1 MSTPRQDHAAPT
13 DARLPRQR
21 VGSGQPI
28 ITRTRTRSES
38 ATESDT
44 RADTYTSTPRDKN
57 HRHRKSRVHDKAHDG
72 ATRRDPVAR
81 TENGG
86 TALVASMYPS
96 KVGASVDFAELRI
109 LPQPRLAS
117 RLVPRWLAY
126 FRSSPRARG
135 IASDVAALLL
145 AVLDVWLVIPEDA
158 PTYSTWLSAVAVAAM
173 VMRRHVP
180 FLAVLVTVPGFMTGW
195 SQLAAMIA
203 LGSLAKK
210 HQLLSWRMVVGSIL
224 VFLCG
229 YVRWPLSEFYALS
242 WQEHLLNVI
251 WAVIIAGM
259 PVAIG
264 LLISARQE
272 LSARIRELASS
283 RERERR
289 LLAETVRAAE
299 RAELAR
305 EMHDVVSHQ
314 VTLIAMQAG
323 ALQVSADGQCAEAAQ
338 TIRELSTRTLEELRN
353 LVGVLRSEATEDSQ
367 PGLDE
372 LDDLV
377 RNFRDEAVPVALDVE
392 AEPSDLPR
400 PVSHAVYR
408 TVQEALTNV
417 RKHAAGAR
425 ASVRVLTQQ
434 DTLVVEVRNGRAK
447 ARKPALPSGG
457 HGLLGL
463 KERAGLL
470 GGTFSA
476 GPTSEGGFRV
486 SATYPL
492 AG

>member
-1 MSTPRQDHAAPT
+1 MSTPRQDHAVPA
-13 DARLPRQR
+13 DAEMPRQR
-21 VGSGQPI
+21 AANREPAMRPGGTATRPPARGE
-28 ITRTRTRSES
+28 TRTET
-38 ATESDT
+38 
-44 RADTYTSTPRDKN
+44 
-57 HRHRKSRVHDKAHDG
+57 
-72 ATRRDPVAR
+72 
-81 TENGG
+81 GG
-86 TALVASMYPS
+86 SALVASTLPPAL
-96 KVGASVDFAELRI
+96 GIDELRI
-109 LPQPRLAS
+109 LPRPPRL
-117 RLVPRWLAY
+117 LTRWVALL
-126 FRSSPRARG
+126 RTSPRARRV
-135 IASDVAALLL
+135 ASDVAALLL

-158 PTYSTWLSAVAVAAM
+158 PTYSIWLSAVAVAAM
-173 VMRRHVP
+173 VMRRRVP

-210 HQLLSWRMVVGSIL
+210 HRLLSWRMVVGSIL

-264 LLISARQE
+264 LLISARRE

-283 RERERR
+283 REREKR

-323 ALQVSADGQCAEAAQ
+323 ALQVTSDGSTAEAAR
-338 TIRELSTRTLEELRN
+338 TIRELSTRTLEELRS
-353 LVGVLRSEATEDSQ
+353 LVGVLRSGDATEETQ

-377 RNFRDEAVPVALDVE
+377 RNFRDDAVPVALDVK
-392 AEPSDLPR
+392 AEPATLPR

-425 ASVRVLTQQ
+425 ASVQVLAEQ
-434 DTLVVEVRNGRAK
+434 DTLVVEVRNGRAR
-447 ARKPALPSGG
+447 AHEPALPSGG
-457 HGLLGL
+457 HGLVGL
-463 KERAGLL
+463 RERAGLL

-486 SATYPL
+486 SARYPL

>member
-1 MSTPRQDHAAPT
+1 
-13 DARLPRQR
+13 
-21 VGSGQPI
+21 V
-28 ITRTRTRSES
+28 TRSEMEVHS
-38 ATESDT
+38 ETYPDT
-44 RADTYTSTPRDKN
+44 RGET
-57 HRHRKSRVHDKAHDG
+57 
-72 ATRRDPVAR
+72 R
-81 TENGG
+81 TETGG
-86 TALVASMYPS
+86 CALVASTFPP
-96 KVGASVDFAELRI
+96 KVGVPADLADLRI
-109 LPQPRLAS
+109 LPRPATRL
-117 RLVPRWLAY
+117 LHRWLAF
-126 FRSSPRARG
+126 FRTSPRARG
-135 IASDVAALLL
+135 FASDVAALLL
-145 AVLDVWLVIPEDA
+145 AILDVWLVIPEEA
-158 PTYSTWLSAVAVAAM
+158 ETYSIWLSAVAVAAM

-180 FLAVLVTVPGFMTGW
+180 FLAVLVTVPGYLTGW

-210 HQLLSWRMVVGSIL
+210 HRLLSWRMVVGCFL

-229 YVRWPLSEFYALS
+229 YVRWPLSEFFSQS

-251 WAVIIAGM
+251 WAVIAVGM

-264 LLISARQE
+264 LLITARKE
-272 LSARIRELASS
+272 LSERIRDLASS
-283 RERERR
+283 REREKK

-323 ALQVSADGQCAEAAQ
+323 ALQVSTDGDTAEAAR

-353 LVGVLRSEATEDSQ
+353 LVGVLRSGDPQDGQ

-377 RNFRDEAVPVALDVE
+377 RNFRGDAVRVALDVK
-392 AEPSDLPR
+392 AELSRLPR

-425 ASVRVLTQQ
+425 ASVRVLAEQ
-434 DTLVVEVRNGRAK
+434 DTLVVEVRNGRAE
-447 ARKPALPSGG
+447 ARKPCLPSGG
-457 HGLLGL
+457 HGLIGL
-463 KERAGLL
+463 EERAGLL

-476 GPTSEGGFRV
+476 GPTSEGGFQV

>member
-1 MSTPRQDHAAPT
+1 MSTDHAAP
-13 DARLPRQR
+13 AGERLPRPR
-21 VGSGQPI
+21 ASSFLP
-28 ITRTRTRSES
+28 TLRHAARTDTRSE
-38 ATESDT
+38 TEARSET
-44 RADTYTSTPRDKN
+44 RGELEAHTETGGSVLVTSVVTP
-57 HRHRKSRVHDKAHDG
+57 
-72 ATRRDPVAR
+72 
-81 TENGG
+81 
-86 TALVASMYPS
+86 
-96 KVGASVDFAELRI
+96 KVGAPVDTDFRI
-109 LPQPRLAS
+109 LPRTPWLAT
-117 RLVPRWLAY
+117 RLVPRWVAY
-126 FRSSPRARG
+126 FRNRPKARG
-135 IASDVAALLL
+135 IASDVGALFL
-145 AVLDVWLVIPEDA
+145 AVLDVWLVIPKDA
-158 PTYSTWLSAVAVAAM
+158 ASYSIWLSAIAVAAM

-203 LGSLAKK
+203 LGSLATK
-210 HQLLSWRMVVGSIL
+210 HRLLSWRIIVGIIL

-229 YVRWPLSEFYALS
+229 YVRWPLSEFYSLS

-264 LLISARQE
+264 QLITARQE
-272 LSARIRELASS
+272 LSERIRELASS
-283 RERERR
+283 REREKK

-323 ALQVSADGQCAEAAQ
+323 ALQVSADGTTAEAAR

-353 LVGVLRSEATEDSQ
+353 LVGVLRSGDAAEDTQ

-377 RNFRDEAVPVALDVE
+377 RNFRDDAVPVALDVK
-392 AEPSDLPR
+392 AEPDDLPR
-400 PVSHAVYR
+400 SVSHAVYR

-425 ASVRVLTQQ
+425 ASVQVLAEQ
-434 DTLVVEVRNGRAK
+434 DTLVVEVRNGRAMS
-447 ARKPALPSGG
+447 RKPSLPSGG
-457 HGLLGL
+457 HGLIGL

>member
-1 MSTPRQDHAAPT
+1 MSSRRQRHTAETRDRVPAGAE
-13 DARLPRQR
+13 LPRQR
-21 VGSGQPI
+21 AG
-28 ITRTRTRSES
+28 RSEPS
-38 ATESDT
+38 L
-44 RADTYTSTPRDKN
+44 RP
-57 HRHRKSRVHDKAHDG
+57 
-72 ATRRDPVAR
+72 AR
-81 TENGG
+81 TETGG
-86 TALVASMYPS
+86 AALVASTFPS
-96 KVGASVDFAELRI
+96 KATTDATMADVRI
-109 LPQPRLAS
+109 LPRPSLAAT
-117 RLVPRWLAY
+117 RKLPRWLKAL
-126 FRSSPRARG
+126 RDSPHARG
-135 IASDVAALLL
+135 ITSDVAALLL

-158 PTYSTWLSAVAVAAM
+158 PSYSIWLSAVAVAAM

-210 HQLLSWRMVVGSIL
+210 HRLLSWRMVVGSVL

-229 YVRWPLSEFYALS
+229 YVRWPLTEFVALS
-242 WQEHLLNVI
+242 WQEHMLNVI

-283 RERERR
+283 REREKK
-289 LLAETVRAAE
+289 LLAETIRAAE
-299 RAELAR
+299 RARLAR

-323 ALQVSADGQCAEAAQ
+323 ALQVSTGKNSERSLRSENHIEESAR

-353 LVGVLRSEATEDSQ
+353 LVGVLRSGDIAEEGQ
-367 PGLDE
+367 PGVDALDE
-372 LDDLV
+372 LV
-377 RNFRDEAVPVALDVE
+377 ANFRCDQVPVALDVHT
-392 AEPSDLPR
+392 EPSRLPR
-400 PVSHAVYR
+400 SVSHAVYR

-434 DTLVVEVRNGRAK
+434 DTLVVEVFNGRAN
-447 ARKPALPSGG
+447 ARTPALSSTLPSGG
-457 HGLLGL
+457 HGLIGL
-463 KERAGLL
+463 EERAGLL

-476 GPTSEGGFRV
+476 GPTAEGGFRV

>member
-1 MSTPRQDHAAPT
+1 MSPRQQQQPAETRNSVPAG
-13 DARLPRQR
+13 AELPRQR
-21 VGSGQPI
+21 AGAHEPSLRSTPADPGGSTDSGSDDPA
-28 ITRTRTRSES
+28 TRTEQTGG
-38 ATESDT
+38 
-44 RADTYTSTPRDKN
+44 ST
-57 HRHRKSRVHDKAHDG
+57 
-72 ATRRDPVAR
+72 
-81 TENGG
+81 
-86 TALVASMYPS
+86 LVASTYPPQ
-96 KVGASVDFAELRI
+96 VGIDDVRI
-109 LPQPRLAS
+109 IPNARLAT
-117 RLVPRWLAY
+117 RQLPRWLAA
-126 FRSSPRARG
+126 FRSSKRARG
-135 IASDVAALLL
+135 IASDVAAVVL

-158 PTYSTWLSAVAVAAM
+158 PGYSFWLSAVAVAAM

-210 HQLLSWRMVVGSIL
+210 RRLWSWQMIVGAFL
-224 VFLCG
+224 VFSCG
-229 YVRWPLSEFYALS
+229 YVRWPLEEFFALN
-242 WQEHLLNVI
+242 WREQALNVI

-264 LLISARQE
+264 QLISARQE
-272 LSARIRELASS
+272 LSARITELASS
-283 RERERR
+283 REREKR
-289 LLAETVRAAE
+289 LFAETVRAAE
-299 RAELAR
+299 RAKLAR

-323 ALQVSADGQCAEAAQ
+323 ALQVTSDSSSAATHEAAT

-353 LVGVLRSEATEDSQ
+353 LVGVLRSGDAAEDAH

-372 LDDLV
+372 LSDLV
-377 RNFRDEAVPVALDVE
+377 RTFRCEAVPVALDVK
-392 AEPSDLPR
+392 AEPSRLPR
-400 PVSHAVYR
+400 SVSHAVYR

-425 ASVRVLTQQ
+425 ASVRVQAQ
-434 DTLVVEVRNGRAK
+434 HDTLLVEVLNGRAG
-447 ARKPALPSGG
+447 ARQPALPSGG

-463 KERAGLL
+463 EERAGLL
-470 GGTFSA
+470 GGTFQA

-492 AG
+492 PG

>member
-1 MSTPRQDHAAPT
+1 MSPRHQHRPAGERHSVPAGT
-13 DARLPRQR
+13 ELPRQR
-21 VGSGQPI
+21 DGSHEPPLW
-28 ITRTRTRSES
+28 
-38 ATESDT
+38 ATPVK
-44 RADTYTSTPRDKN
+44 ADD
-57 HRHRKSRVHDKAHDG
+57 V
-72 ATRRDPVAR
+72 R
-81 TENGG
+81 TETGG
-86 TALVASMYPS
+86 TALVASTYPQKTQKLS
-96 KVGASVDFAELRI
+96 RVEPLDDVRLM
-109 LPQPRLAS
+109 PHPRL
-117 RLVPRWLAY
+117 VLAAL
-126 FRSSPRARG
+126 RASPRVRG
-135 IASDVAALLL
+135 VIADVIAVVL
-145 AVLDVWLVIPEDA
+145 AGLDVWLVIPEDA
-158 PTYSTWLSAVAVAAM
+158 PTYSIWLSWVAVAAM
-173 VMRRHVP
+173 VMSRHVP

-203 LGSLAKK
+203 LGSLA
-210 HQLLSWRMVVGSIL
+210 QRRRRLSSWHLVVGTVL

-229 YVRWPLSEFYALS
+229 YVRWPLDTFFALT
-242 WQEHLLNVI
+242 WREQVLNVI

-264 LLISARQE
+264 LLISARHE

-283 RERERR
+283 REREKR

-299 RAELAR
+299 RAKLAR

-323 ALQVSADGQCAEAAQ
+323 ALQVSSDEQDARRAAT
-338 TIRELSTRTLEELRN
+338 TIRELSTQTLEELRN
-353 LVGVLRSEATEDSQ
+353 LVGVLRSGEAGDDAA

-377 RNFRDEAVPVALDVE
+377 RNFRSDAVPVALDIE
-392 AEPSDLPR
+392 AETARMPH
-400 PVSHAVYR
+400 PVSQAVYR

-425 ASVRVLTQQ
+425 AFVRVHTEK
-434 DTLVVEVRNGRAK
+434 DTVLVEVRNGRA
-447 ARKPALPSGG
+447 RSRLPGLPSGG

-463 KERAGLL
+463 RERAGLL
-470 GGTFSA
+470 GGTFNA

-486 SATYPL
+486 EATYPL

>member
-1 MSTPRQDHAAPT
+1 MSLRQHDAATISERVPAGSALPRRHAGAHRPSKRSTTRTETGDPVLVASTFAPKVGIDDFRILPRSVLT
-13 DARLPRQR
+13 FGRLPRWVR
-21 VGSGQPI
+21 VM
-28 ITRTRTRSES
+28 RT
-38 ATESDT
+38 
-44 RADTYTSTPRDKN
+44 
-57 HRHRKSRVHDKAHDG
+57 SR
-72 ATRRDPVAR
+72 
-81 TENGG
+81 
-86 TALVASMYPS
+86 
-96 KVGASVDFAELRI
+96 
-109 LPQPRLAS
+109 
-117 RLVPRWLAY
+117 
-126 FRSSPRARG
+126 RARG
-135 IASDVAALLL
+135 IASDVGALLL

-158 PTYSTWLSAVAVAAM
+158 PTYSIWLSAIAVAAM

-210 HQLLSWRMVVGSIL
+210 QRLLSWRMVAGSVL

-229 YVRWPLSEFYALS
+229 YVRWPLSEFVAQN

-272 LSARIRELASS
+272 LSAHIRELASS
-283 RERERR
+283 REREKK
-289 LLAETVRAAE
+289 LLGETIRAAE

-323 ALQVSADGQCAEAAQ
+323 ALQVSDDSPAAQ
-338 TIRELSTRTLEELRN
+338 DAARTIRALSTQTLEELRN
-353 LVGVLRSEATEDSQ
+353 LVGVLRSGDEEGSQ
-367 PGLDE
+367 PGVDE

-377 RNFRDEAVPVALDVE
+377 RNFGTADAAPVALDVE
-392 AEPSDLPR
+392 AEPSRLPTS
-400 PVSHAVYR
+400 VSHAAYR

-417 RKHAAGAR
+417 RKHASGAR
-425 ASVRVLTQQ
+425 ASVRVLARQN
-434 DTLVVEVRNGRAK
+434 TLVVEVRNGRAM

>member
-1 MSTPRQDHAAPT
+1 MSTDHAAPAG
-13 DARLPRQR
+13 ARLPLQR
-21 VGSGQPI
+21 SREPSL
-28 ITRTRTRSES
+28 RTTPTGARTDLATSRTERADIPTERADIRSEQE
-38 ATESDT
+38 ATSDT
-44 RADTYTSTPRDKN
+44 RHEPRGELE
-57 HRHRKSRVHDKAHDG
+57 V
-72 ATRRDPVAR
+72 R
-81 TENGG
+81 TETGG
-86 TALVASMYPS
+86 SVLVASMFPP
-96 KVGASVDFAELRI
+96 KVGAPVDVAADLRI
-109 LPQPRLAS
+109 LPRAPRLAT
-117 RLVPRWLAY
+117 RLVPRWVAY
-126 FRSSPRARG
+126 FRASPRARG
-135 IASDVAALLL
+135 IASDVGALLL

-158 PTYSTWLSAVAVAAM
+158 PSYSTWLSAVAVAAM

-210 HQLLSWRMVVGSIL
+210 HRLLSWRMVVGMIL

-229 YVRWPLSEFYALS
+229 YVRWPLPEFYSLS

-264 LLISARQE
+264 LLINARQE
-272 LSARIRELASS
+272 LSRRIRELASS
-283 RERERR
+283 REREKR

-323 ALQVSADGQCAEAAQ
+323 ALQVSADGNTAEAAR

-353 LVGVLRSEATEDSQ
+353 LVGVLRSGDAAEDTQ

-372 LDDLV
+372 LDDLI
-377 RNFRDEAVPVALDVE
+377 RCFRDDAVPVALDVE
-392 AEPSDLPR
+392 AEPETLPR
-400 PVSHAVYR
+400 SVSHAVYR

-425 ASVRVLTQQ
+425 ASVKVLAQQ
-434 DTLVVEVRNGRAK
+434 DTVVVEVRNGRAQS
-447 ARKPALPSGG
+447 RKPSLPSGG
-457 HGLLGL
+457 HGLVGL
-463 KERAGLL
+463 QERAGLL
-470 GGTFSA
+470 GGTFTA

>member
-1 MSTPRQDHAAPT
+1 M
-13 DARLPRQR
+13 
-21 VGSGQPI
+21 
-28 ITRTRTRSES
+28 
-38 ATESDT
+38 
-44 RADTYTSTPRDKN
+44 
-57 HRHRKSRVHDKAHDG
+57 
-72 ATRRDPVAR
+72 
-81 TENGG
+81 
-86 TALVASMYPS
+86 
-96 KVGASVDFAELRI
+96 
-109 LPQPRLAS
+109 
-117 RLVPRWLAY
+117 PRWVAF
-126 FRSSPRARG
+126 FRTSKRARG

-158 PTYSTWLSAVAVAAM
+158 PSYSTWLSAVAVAAM

-210 HQLLSWRMVVGSIL
+210 HRLLSPKMVVGMVL

-229 YVRWPLSEFYALS
+229 YVRWPLSDFVALS

-264 LLISARQE
+264 LLMSARHE
-272 LSARIRELASS
+272 LSARIRELATS

-323 ALQVSADGQCAEAAQ
+323 ALQVSVDGSAAEAAR

-353 LVGVLRSEATEDSQ
+353 LVGVLRSGDCVEDTQ

-377 RNFRDEAVPVALDVE
+377 RNFRDDALPVALDVH
-392 AEPSDLPR
+392 ARPGDLPR
-400 PVSHAVYR
+400 SVSHAVYR

-425 ASVRVLTQQ
+425 ASVSVQAGR
-434 DTLVVEVRNGRAK
+434 DTLVVEVHNGRAK
-447 ARKPALPSGG
+447 ARKPSLPSGG
-457 HGLLGL
+457 HGLVGL
-463 KERAGLL
+463 RERAGLL

>member
-1 MSTPRQDHAAPT
+1 MSRRHRHAAETRERVPT
-13 DARLPRQR
+13 GAELPRQR
-21 VGSGQPI
+21 AG
-28 ITRTRTRSES
+28 TREPSLRS
-38 ATESDT
+38 
-44 RADTYTSTPRDKN
+44 
-57 HRHRKSRVHDKAHDG
+57 
-72 ATRRDPVAR
+72 AR
-81 TENGG
+81 TEPGG
-86 TALVASMYPS
+86 PVLVASTFPP
-96 KVGASVDFAELRI
+96 KLGTEDLRI
-109 LPQPRLAS
+109 LPRPLLVTTRRL
-117 RLVPRWLAY
+117 PRWLTV
-126 FRSSPRARG
+126 FRTSRRARG
-135 IASDVAALLL
+135 IASDVVALLL

-158 PTYSTWLSAVAVAAM
+158 PTYSIWLSAVAVAAM

-210 HQLLSWRMVVGSIL
+210 HRLLSWRMVVGSVL

-229 YVRWPLSEFYALS
+229 YVRWPLSEFVALS

-272 LSARIRELASS
+272 LSARIRELATS
-283 RERERR
+283 REREKK

-299 RAELAR
+299 RAKLAR

-323 ALQVSADGQCAEAAQ
+323 ALQVATTDEMATDAAR
-338 TIRELSTRTLEELRN
+338 TIRELSTQTLEELRS
-353 LVGVLRSEATEDSQ
+353 LVGVLRSGDAAEGAQ
-367 PGLDE
+367 PGVDE

-377 RNFRDEAVPVALDVE
+377 NTFRRDAVPVALDVE
-392 AEPSDLPR
+392 AEPSRLPE

-425 ASVRVLTQQ
+425 ASVRVTTQK
-434 DTLVVEVRNGRAK
+434 DTLVVEVRNGRAE
-447 ARKPALPSGG
+447 APEPPLPSGG

-463 KERAGLL
+463 QERAGLL

-476 GPTSEGGFRV
+476 GPTAEGGFRV

>member
-1 MSTPRQDHAAPT
+1 MTSHMAPT
-13 DARLPRQR
+13 GAELPRQR
-21 VGSGQPI
+21 VG
-28 ITRTRTRSES
+28 TRKPS
-38 ATESDT
+38 
-44 RADTYTSTPRDKN
+44 PRP
-57 HRHRKSRVHDKAHDG
+57 AG
-72 ATRRDPVAR
+72 PR
-81 TENGG
+81 TETGG
-86 TALVASMYPS
+86 AVLVASTFSS
-96 KVGASVDFAELRI
+96 KVGLDDVRI
-109 LPQPRLAS
+109 LPRAPRLAA
-117 RLVPRWLAY
+117 RVLPRGLAV
-126 FRSSPRARG
+126 FRTSARARG

-145 AVLDVWLVIPEDA
+145 AVLDVWLVIPEEA
-158 PTYSTWLSAVAVAAM
+158 ATYSIWLSAIAVAAM
-173 VMRRHVP
+173 IMRRHVP
-180 FLAVLVTVPGFMTGW
+180 FLAVLVTVPGYLTGW

-210 HQLLSWRMVVGSIL
+210 HRLLSWRMIVGSIL
-224 VFLCG
+224 VFVCG
-229 YVRWPLSEFYALS
+229 YVRWPLSDFVSLS
-242 WQEHLLNVI
+242 WQEQLLNVI
-251 WAVIIAGM
+251 WAVIATGM

-272 LSARIRELASS
+272 LSARIRELASIRA
-283 RERERR
+283 RERK

-323 ALQVSADGQCAEAAQ
+323 ALQVSADGNATADAAR

-353 LVGVLRSEATEDSQ
+353 LVGVLRSNDATEETQ

-377 RNFRDEAVPVALDVE
+377 RNFRDDAVPVALDVK
-392 AEPSDLPR
+392 AEPSCLPR

-425 ASVRVLTQQ
+425 ASVQVLAQQ
-434 DTLVVEVRNGRAK
+434 DTLVVEVRNGRAN

-457 HGLLGL
+457 HGLIGL

>member
-1 MSTPRQDHAAPT
+1 
-13 DARLPRQR
+13 
-21 VGSGQPI
+21 VF
-28 ITRTRTRSES
+28 RT
-38 ATESDT
+38 
-44 RADTYTSTPRDKN
+44 
-57 HRHRKSRVHDKAHDG
+57 SR
-72 ATRRDPVAR
+72 
-81 TENGG
+81 
-86 TALVASMYPS
+86 
-96 KVGASVDFAELRI
+96 
-109 LPQPRLAS
+109 
-117 RLVPRWLAY
+117 
-126 FRSSPRARG
+126 RARG
-135 IASDVAALLL
+135 IASDVLALLL
-145 AVLDVWLVIPEDA
+145 AVLDVWLVIPQDA
-158 PTYSTWLSAVAVAAM
+158 PTYSIWLSAVAVAAM

-210 HQLLSWRMVVGSIL
+210 HRLLSWRTVVGAVL

-229 YVRWPLSEFYALS
+229 YVRWPLSEFAALS
-242 WQEHLLNVI
+242 WQEHALNVI

-283 RERERR
+283 REREKK

-299 RAELAR
+299 RAKLAR

-323 ALQVSADGQCAEAAQ
+323 ALQVSGGGDATTETAR

-353 LVGVLRSEATEDSQ
+353 LVGVLRSGDAADGTQ
-367 PGLDE
+367 PGVGE

-377 RNFRDEAVPVALDVE
+377 ENFSCDEVPVALDVE
-392 AEPSDLPR
+392 AEPSRLPR
-400 PVSHAVYR
+400 PVSQAVYR

-417 RKHAAGAR
+417 RKHATGAR
-425 ASVRVLTQQ
+425 ASVRVLAQQ
-434 DTLVVEVRNGRAK
+434 DTLVVEVRNGRANEGT
-447 ARKPALPSGG
+447 PELPSGG
-457 HGLLGL
+457 HGLVGL

-476 GPTSEGGFRV
+476 GPTAEGGFRV

>member
-1 MSTPRQDHAAPT
+1 M
-13 DARLPRQR
+13 
-21 VGSGQPI
+21 
-28 ITRTRTRSES
+28 
-38 ATESDT
+38 
-44 RADTYTSTPRDKN
+44 RA
-57 HRHRKSRVHDKAHDG
+57 
-72 ATRRDPVAR
+72 AR
-81 TENGG
+81 TETGG
-86 TALVASMYPS
+86 SALVASTFPP
-96 KVGASVDFAELRI
+96 KAGIDDIRI
-109 LPQPRLAS
+109 LPRPSLAAT
-117 RLVPRWLAY
+117 RRFPGWLTAL
-126 FRSSPRARG
+126 RASPRARAY
-135 IASDVAALLL
+135 ASDVGALLL

-158 PTYSTWLSAVAVAAM
+158 PTYSIWLSAIAVAAM

-210 HQLLSWRMVVGSIL
+210 HRLLSWRLVAGSIL

-229 YVRWPLSEFYALS
+229 YVRWPLSEFTSQS

-283 RERERR
+283 REREKR

-299 RAELAR
+299 RAKLAR

-323 ALQVSADGQCAEAAQ
+323 VLQVSAGANAEEAAR

-353 LVGVLRSEATEDSQ
+353 LVGVLRSGDEAEQGQ
-367 PGLDE
+367 PGVDE
-372 LDDLV
+372 LGDLV
-377 RNFRDEAVPVALDVE
+377 RNFRCDAVPVALDVE
-392 AEPSDLPR
+392 AEPWRLPR
-400 PVSHAVYR
+400 PVSHAAYR

-425 ASVRVLTQQ
+425 ASVRVRRQQ
-434 DTLVVEVRNGRAK
+434 DTLVVEVRNGAAQ
-447 ARKPALPSGG
+447 ARQPALPSGG

-463 KERAGLL
+463 QERAGLL
-470 GGTFSA
+470 GGTFTA
-476 GPTSEGGFRV
+476 GPTAEGGFRV

>member
-1 MSTPRQDHAAPT
+1 MSSRRQHHTAETRDRVPAGAE
-13 DARLPRQR
+13 LPRQR
-21 VGSGQPI
+21 TGGSE
-28 ITRTRTRSES
+28 RSL
-38 ATESDT
+38 
-44 RADTYTSTPRDKN
+44 RP
-57 HRHRKSRVHDKAHDG
+57 
-72 ATRRDPVAR
+72 AR
-81 TENGG
+81 TESGG
-86 TALVASMYPS
+86 SVLVAST
-96 KVGASVDFAELRI
+96 FAPKATIDDVRI
-109 LPQPRLAS
+109 LPRPSLAATRKLPS
-117 RLVPRWLAY
+117 WLKAL
-126 FRSSPRARG
+126 RNSPRARG
-135 IASDVAALLL
+135 ITSDVAALLL

-158 PTYSTWLSAVAVAAM
+158 PSYSTWLSAFAVAAM

-210 HQLLSWRMVVGSIL
+210 SRLLSWRMVIGCVL

-229 YVRWPLSEFYALS
+229 YVRWPLSEFVALS
-242 WQEHLLNVI
+242 WQEHMLNVI

-283 RERERR
+283 REREKR
-289 LLAETVRAAE
+289 LLAETIRAAE
-299 RAELAR
+299 RARLAR

-323 ALQVSADGQCAEAAQ
+323 ALQVSTGENTEQAAR

-353 LVGVLRSEATEDSQ
+353 LVGVLRSGDDADEGQ
-367 PGLDE
+367 PGVDE

-377 RNFRDEAVPVALDVE
+377 KNFRCDQVPVALAVD
-392 AEPSDLPR
+392 AEPSVLPR

-434 DTLVVEVRNGRAK
+434 DTLVVEVRNGRAS
-447 ARKPALPSGG
+447 ARKPVLPSGG
-457 HGLLGL
+457 HGLIGL

-476 GPTSEGGFRV
+476 GPTAEGGFRV